1 MKESRMKKKIY
12 LIILFITT
20 ITHVAPAEEPVYF
33 ADVNLK
39 AVVEEA
45 LGVTDPTP
53 TDMLRLTSLDAYNKR
68 ISDLAGLEHAT
79 NLQTL
84 GLYENQISDISSLS
98 ALKSLQELYLSE
110 NQISDISPLSGLTSL
125 RDLNLS
131 NNQSSDIS
139 PLSGLTSLRWL
150 GIQGNQISEISPLSG
165 LTSLKMLYL
174 DENQITDFS
183 PLSGLTSLQRLR
195 LSGNQISDMSLLSG
209 LTSLQYLSLLHTQ
222 ISDISPLC
230 GLTSLQELNL
240 GNNQISD
247 ISPLSGLIHLQELWL
262 GSNQIS
268 DISLLSGLTSLQ
280 RLDLG
285 YNPLGIDAY
294 TIHIPLL
301 ESYGTNVSYDPLIWR
316 TLTTGSTTGGSV
328 VEPGEGDF
336 DYTNR
341 TVVNIYAVADPGY
354 HFINWTGTAVDVG
367 KVANPAA
374 AGTTVTMEADYTLQA
389 NFEQIQ
395 LVLYVDD
402 DAPNDPW
409 ANNPEVSDLD
419 EDGSPEHPYDTIQEA
434 IDAAEYGDTVLV
446 YPGLYQEEIN
456 FLGKAITVQG
466 VATSAGIPILE
477 NAGDFAASFYY
488 DEGHDSILK
497 NFVIRNSFMAIF
509 IAGSFPTISNVT
521 VVNNKFGIKAYA
533 GAETDISN
541 SIFWNNTDGDMF
553 QCQARYSCIERA
565 DEGEGNTNADPL
577 FVDPNNGDFH
587 LRSERGR
594 HWPEHDVWVLDNI
607 TSPCIDA
614 GDPMVDPSDEPVPNG
629 ARLNMGAYGGTHYA
643 SMSESP
649 VTGIVLPPEVVEQV
663 HGITGGF
670 HYDSTWFIAKFHNGS
685 NYTITQ
691 VTINIRMTDKITY
704 EQQWYEV
711 VLGPPGAVIP
721 PGETVILSGDVGI
734 TRKDKDFY
742 WDVGDIVG
750 YLN

>member
-1 MKESRMKKKIY
+1 MR
-12 LIILFITT
+12 LLWLF
-20 ITHVAPAEEPVYF
+20 
-33 ADVNLK
+33 
-39 AVVEEA
+39 
-45 LGVTDPTP
+45 LG
-53 TDMLRLTSLDAYNKR
+53 S
-68 ISDLAGLEHAT
+68 
-79 NLQTL
+79 
-84 GLYENQISDISSLS
+84 NQISDLS
-98 ALKSLQELYLSE
+98 A
-110 NQISDISPLSGLTSL
+110 LSGLTSL
-125 RDLNLS
+125 
-131 NNQSSDIS
+131 QS
-139 PLSGLTSLRWL
+139 LWL
-150 GIQGNQISEISPLSG
+150 VSNQISEISPLSG

-209 LTSLQYLSLLHTQ
+209 LTSLQYLCLQNTQ
-222 ISDISPLC
+222 ISDISSLS
-230 GLTSLQELNL
+230 GLTSLRELSL

-247 ISPLSGLIHLQELWL
+247 ISPLSGLINLQELLL
-262 GSNQIS
+262 GSNRISDISQLSELTNLQRLDIGYNQIS
-268 DISLLSGLTSLQ
+268 DISLLSGLTNLKW
-280 RLDLG
+280 LYLWE
-285 YNPLGIDAY
+285 NPLGIDAY
-294 TIHIPLL
+294 TIYIPLF
-301 ESYGTNVSYDPLIWR
+301 ESYGTTVYYYPPVWR
-316 TLTTGSTTGGSV
+316 TLTIGSTAGGSV

-354 HFINWTGTAVDVG
+354 HFINWTGIAVDVG

-374 AGTTVTMEADYTLQA
+374 VGTTVTMEADYTLQA

-402 DAPNDPW
+402 DAPNDPG
-409 ANNPEVSDLD
+409 ANNPEISDLN

-446 YPGLYQEEIN
+446 YPGTYQEEIN

-477 NAGDFAASFYY
+477 NSGDFAASFYY
-488 DEGHDSILK
+488 DEGPDSILK

-509 IAGSFPTISNVT
+509 IAGSSPTISNVT

-533 GAETDISN
+533 GAEPDISN

-565 DEGEGNTNADPL
+565 GAGAGEGNTNADPL
-577 FVDPNNGDFH
+577 FVDPNNGDYH

-614 GDPMVDPSDEPVPNG
+614 SDPMVDPSDEPVPNG

-685 NYTITQ
+685 EYTITQ
-691 VTINIRMTDKITY
+691 VTINIRLTDKITD

-742 WDVGDIVG
+742 WDVVDIVG